1 MMNCRKCKDM
11 MIEALYGELRPAERS
26 LFDAHLGS
34 CPDCASEY
42 SVMGATLRVMDKK
55 QTPDPGPEFWDGY
68 WARLAARMDAE
79 GEAGPARLPLAARAV
94 RFFTLLPRWSYRLA
108 AAAAL
113 VAVGILIGRSL
124 LSPPLTISQLQMNP
138 ATSSAVPVSNDPA
151 VRAQQ
156 YIDRSQ
162 ILLLGLV
169 NFNPKTEDIY
179 ALDLPRKKEISR
191 EMVIQ
196 AADIRGALTDPRQKR
211 LRELVSDLQVIMMQI
226 ANLGA
231 GKDLDGVEIVKGGIE
246 QKGIFLKIDLTRMAM
261 NARGPQAPSPRAGRE
276 AAVRKDKNNI

>member
-1 MMNCRKCKDM
+1 
-11 MIEALYGELRPAERS
+11 
-26 LFDAHLGS
+26 
-34 CPDCASEY
+34 
-42 SVMGATLRVMDKK
+42 
-55 QTPDPGPEFWDGY
+55 
-68 WARLAARMDAE
+68 
-79 GEAGPARLPLAARAV
+79 
-94 RFFTLLPRWSYRLA
+94 
-108 AAAAL
+108 
-113 VAVGILIGRSL
+113 
-124 LSPPLTISQLQMNP
+124 MNP

>member
-1 MMNCRKCKDM
+1 MNCRKCKDM
-11 MIEALYGELRPAERS
+11 MIEALYGELRPAERD

-42 SVMGATLRVMDKK
+42 SVLGATLRVMDKK
-55 QTPDPGPEFWDGY
+55 RTPDPGPEFWAGY
-68 WARLAARMDAE
+68 WDRLAARMDRE
-79 GEAGPARLPLAARAV
+79 GAAGPARPPRTARAG

-108 AAAAL
+108 AGAAL
-113 VAVGILIGRSL
+113 LVVGILIGRWL
-124 LSPPLTISQLQMNP
+124 LSPPGTVSPLQIGP

-151 VRAQQ
+151 VRARQ
-156 YIDRSQ
+156 YIERSQ

-169 NFNPKTEDIY
+169 NFDPKTEDIY

-191 EMVIQ
+191 EMVAQ
-196 AADIRGALTDPRQKR
+196 AADIRDSLTDPRQKR

-231 GKDLDGVEIVKGGIE
+231 GKDLEGVDIVRQGIE
-246 QKGIFLKIDLTRMAM
+246 QKGIFLKIDLTRMAL
-261 NARGPQAPSPRAGRE
+261 NARGPREASPRPGR
-276 AAVRKDKNNI
+276 